1 MDLQIRVRKQVLTC
15 RQTAVSNSVN
25 FIKASFMFDEE
36 WAGTEKHV
44 IFSNGDIPS
53 KEVVLDNSMTCIV
66 PWEVLEQEG
75 SLYISVVG
83 ILEDKRITTKLMEN
97 PIEIYASGEL
107 GGSAPQQ
114 PSPSPWDYYDGQLEE
129 IRADISKTLMEYT
142 GVAPEISKPTEQ
154 SLHAAYLMVDVSLA
168 DLQVNSEDNTINITP
183 NRSNIPPMSAYIDGY
198 GEARPVLEADMLSEN
213 FVLDLSKINPEE
225 SGELVIPTEDFQQAV
240 IDSGGTFTREVDF
253 AREFTSQAILR
264 YKYMCEFND
273 SETRDAFYDEFLTL
287 VKAGFVKF
295 QSLYKKKDNIILV
308 TSEAL

>member
-1 MDLQIRVRKQVLTC
+1 
-15 RQTAVSNSVN
+15 
-25 FIKASFMFDEE
+25 MFDEE

-129 IRADISKTLMEYT
+129 IRTDMSRILMEYAE
-142 GVAPEISKPTEQ
+142 VVPEISKSMTPP
-154 SLHAAYLMVDVSLA
+154 LYNANLMIGILLA
-168 DLQVNSEDNTINITP
+168 QVQVNSEDSTVNIIP
-183 NRSNIPPMSAYIDGY
+183 SRSNIPPVSAYIDAD
-198 GEARPVLEADMLSEN
+198 GEIHRVLEADMLSEN
-213 FVLDLSKINPEE
+213 FVLDYSKVDPEQ
-225 SGELVIPTEDFQQAV
+225 SGEFVVSIEDFQEAV
-240 IDSGGTFTREVDF
+240 AESGGTFTRTAALDP
-253 AREFTSQAILR
+253 ALQSQVVLR
-264 YKYMCEFND
+264 YSYECVFKD

-287 VKAGFVKF
+287 VKASLIKF
-295 QSLYKKKDNIILV
+295 QSLYKKKDSIILV